1 MYPIKKRLFSIK
13 KHYRASF
20 NAALGKTNPKNRQG
34 PRRLPEH
41 QKELGSNNWDLTPIY
56 DPNLFVL
63 CDYSLFSDTQM
74 DNRRLVTPKDCTDTE
89 NIEITAC

>member
-41 QKELGSNNWDLTPIY
+41 QKELGSDPLLSGDIPGPAANLMIY
-56 DPNLFVL
+56 MNFFDFK
-63 CDYSLFSDTQM
+63 SKS
-74 DNRRLVTPKDCTDTE
+74 
-89 NIEITAC
+89 I